1 MALVPGSAGAD
12 GAVAIGLTA
21 SFEQDGLAVG
31 YAWNYKTADEA
42 RSVAMARCREYAA
55 APLAAQQCRLVV
67 TLQSE
72 CFALAM
78 DPEPGTPGLG
88 WATGRDKAT
97 AENRALDACAV
108 RSGPDRRET
117 CKVDTALCDG
127 GE

>member
-1 MALVPGSAGAD
+1 MLLAPAHALAD

-31 YAWNYKTADEA
+31 YAWNYQTMDEA
-42 RSVAMARCREYAA
+42 RAVAVKRCRDFAS
-55 APLAAQQCRLVV
+55 APAAAQQCRLVV
-67 TLQSE
+67 SLQKE

-97 AENRALDACAV
+97 AEQRALDACSV
-108 RSGPDRRET
+108 RAGPDRRDV

-127 GE
+127 AE

>member
-1 MALVPGSAGAD
+1 
-12 GAVAIGLTA
+12 
-21 SFEQDGLAVG
+21 
-31 YAWNYKTADEA
+31 
-42 RSVAMARCREYAA
+42 
-55 APLAAQQCRLVV
+55 
-67 TLQSE
+67 
-72 CFALAM
+72 M

-97 AENRALDACAV
+97 AERRALDACTV